1 MRTVMM
7 FIVSLMLTAT
17 PAFAQQVTMD
27 KFLDAICKVE
37 SRGNVNAVGD
47 NGKAIGPYQ
56 IWRDYWQDAVQFDK
70 SIGGCYEDCKD
81 PAYARR
87 VVRAYM
93 ACYAPRGASWEVMA
107 RIHNGG
113 PQGHCKAATAK
124 YWTKVQAALK
134 EVLK

>member
-1 MRTVMM
+1 MRSVMIM
-7 FIVSLMLTAT
+7 IASLMLAAT
-17 PAFAQQVTMD
+17 PAFAEQVSMD

-37 SRGNVNAVGD
+37 SRGNPNAVGD

-56 IWRDYWQDAVQFDK
+56 IWREYWEDAVKFDK
-70 SIGGCYEDCKD
+70 SLGGSYSDCKD

-87 VVRAYM
+87 VVRAYL
-93 ACYAPRGASWEVMA
+93 ARYAPKGASWEDMA

-113 PQGHCKAATAK
+113 PKGHLKAATTK

-134 EVLK
+134 EVCK